1 MLSNRRRRNP
11 LAEVARGGPAI
22 RLPRTRPWELLKCV
36 ARHWP
41 DNEKSRYR
49 LPAITTARPIEPW
62 ASSLRPRRGG
72 GLNGP
77 YRLNTTTFF
86 ADGVVN
92 TLTAGSGRNWF
103 FLQKKDKANPTPTD
117 QVTFI

>member
-1 MLSNRRRRNP
+1 LGAAQKRRP
-11 LAEVARGGPAI
+11 APARQRKVPVSAAGDHHGQAD
-22 RLPRTRPWELLKCV
+22 R
-36 ARHWP
+36 A
-41 DNEKSRYR
+41 
-49 LPAITTARPIEPW
+49 
-62 ASSLRPRRGG
+62 SLRPRRGG

-103 FLQKKDKANPTPTD
+103 FLQKKDKANPTPTN